1 VTDATQYNDLGN
13 IAEVSGIIAA
23 IVSGVNELRRRNG
36 DAALMTGP
44 SSPSSYRTWLAGM
57 PAVLSELA
65 LAGYTDDALVA
76 VSNTTNLKQTS
87 ASLATIPGSTV
98 NKELYKGFSSSS
110 SSFRAFFE
118 MAGDALIN
126 SLRQQNALA
135 AIVSDTPVS
144 YVTVVA
150 SGAGLT
156 SFSDR
161 INLEALGAAPFN
173 DTIEVNLV
181 EGRPYLLRAGW
192 NMLAGLNPVI
202 TMGGTPLAMTANVS
216 LGFDSAV
223 SETVINGT
231 IITFS
236 MQTVGIP
243 AAGNNMYVIITPVML
258 PVRRYRGSGVDIVE
272 SLEGAQRLPTLHAQP
287 WASAVCMMLSTCN
300 VWCSAGG
307 TNYATK
313 FAGWV
318 PTTDGLGIDFE
329 ATWTVLPNSTAG
341 KTQLRDGLRYLAED
355 WPLLKGL
362 YLTWLSRQA

>member
-23 IVSGVNELRRRNG
+23 IVSGVNELKRRNG

-44 SSPSSYRTWLAGM
+44 SSPSSYRSWLAAM

-76 VSNTTNLKQTS
+76 VNNTTNLKQTA
-87 ASLATIPGSTV
+87 ASLATLPGSTV
-98 NKELYKGFSSSS
+98 NKELYKGFASSS
-110 SSFRAFFE
+110 SSFRSFFE

-126 SLRQQNALA
+126 SLRQQNSLA
-135 AIVSDTPVS
+135 AIVSNTPVS
-144 YVTVVA
+144 FVATVVSA
-150 SGAGLT
+150 NSM

-161 INLEALGAAPFN
+161 ITLVAGGAAAFN
-173 DTIEVNLV
+173 DTIEANLV
-181 EGRPYLLRAGW
+181 EGRPYLVRAGW
-192 NMLAGLNPVI
+192 NLVAGTAPVI
-202 TMGGTPLAMTANVS
+202 SMNGTPMGMTANVN
-216 LGFDSAV
+216 GAFDTAI
-223 SETVINGT
+223 SESVINGS
-231 IITFS
+231 IVSFNL
-236 MQTVGIP
+236 QTTAIP

-272 SLEGAQRLPTLHAQP
+272 ALEGAQRLPTLHAQP
-287 WASAVCMMLSTCN
+287 WADAVCMMLSTCN

-307 TNYATK
+307 TNYAAK

-318 PTTDGLGIDFE
+318 ATTDGLGLDFE
-329 ATWTVLPNSTAG
+329 ATWTTLPNTTAG
-341 KTQLRDGLRYLAED
+341 RTQLRSGLRYLADD

-362 YLTWLSRQA
+362 YLTWLSQQA